1 MASLNA
7 PTVGWRRF
15 VAGCACAAALSSVGC
30 REDQAPVTK
39 HPQPSAEATEASAS
53 VVRTAASHAAPSAAQ
68 ARQQAEPSASPSSDL
83 TPKKS
88 VAADEKTW
96 VWKETPIGE
105 MQVVVSVPKHFEGQK
120 LPVLITMHGLGEAR
134 KGPEKGA
141 RGWLDDYDLA
151 KAEARLHSPPLTT
164 KDLHGFAGERLDV
177 FNQALKDE
185 PYRGLIVVM
194 PYTPDILKGDRPFS
208 LAEPLASFLVD
219 KLLPRVYEE
228 TPAIGSVASTGI
240 DGVSLGGRAALLV
253 GLLRPEAFG
262 AVGGLQPAFDQKD
275 APELTR
281 RALAARKKNPKFQL
295 RLLTSVGDFFLGST
309 KAISQAFDE
318 ADVFHSLVIV
328 PGDHSY
334 RFNRG
339 PGAYELLMY
348 HDRVLRGRPPV

>member
-1 MASLNA
+1 MWN
-7 PTVGWRRF
+7 
-15 VAGCACAAALSSVGC
+15 
-30 REDQAPVTK
+30 D
-39 HPQPSAEATEASAS
+39 
-53 VVRTAASHAAPSAAQ
+53 
-68 ARQQAEPSASPSSDL
+68 
-83 TPKKS
+83 
-88 VAADEKTW
+88 
-96 VWKETPIGE
+96 TPIGE
-105 MQVVVSVPKHFEGQK
+105 MQVVISVPKHLEGEK

-134 KGPEKGA
+134 KGPAKGA

-151 KAEARLHSPPLTT
+151 KAEARLASPPLTT
-164 KDLHGFAGERLDV
+164 QDLQGFAGERLEV
-177 FNQALKDE
+177 FNQTLKDE

-219 KLLPRVYEE
+219 KLLPRVYKE

-253 GLLRPEAFG
+253 GLSRPEAFG

-281 RALAARKKNPKFQL
+281 RALEARKKNPTFQL
-295 RLLTSVGDFFLGST
+295 RLLTSVGDYFLGST

-334 RFNRG
+334 KFNRG

>member
-1 MASLNA
+1 MASQFRA
-7 PTVGWRRF
+7 SAGIRRL
-15 VAGCACAAALSSVGC
+15 AWWALIALAVGC

-39 HPQPSAEATEASAS
+39 HPHPSAQSAAKAS
-53 VVRTAASHAAPSAAQ
+53 VPTQAPSAPSAAQ
-68 ARQQAEPSASPSSDL
+68 AKSAPAPSAAPSVSL
-83 TPKKS
+83 TPKNY
-88 VAADEKTW
+88 VAAEEKTW

-105 MQVVVSVPKHFEGQK
+105 MQVVVSVPKHLEGEK

-134 KGPEKGA
+134 KGPERGA

-151 KAEARLHSPPLTT
+151 KAEARLTAPPLTT
-164 KDLHGFAGERLDV
+164 QDLQGFAGERLEV
-177 FNQALKDE
+177 FNQTLEDE

-208 LAEPLASFLVD
+208 LAEPLTAFLVD
-219 KLLPRVYEE
+219 KLLPRVYKE
-228 TPAIGSVASTGI
+228 TPALGTAASTGI

-253 GLLRPEAFG
+253 GLSRPEAFG

-281 RALAARKKNPKFQL
+281 RALEARKKNATFQL

-309 KAISQAFDE
+309 KAISQAFDQ

-334 RFNRG
+334 KFNRG
-339 PGAYELLMY
+339 PGAYELLLY

>member
-1 MASLNA
+1 
-7 PTVGWRRF
+7 
-15 VAGCACAAALSSVGC
+15 
-30 REDQAPVTK
+30 
-39 HPQPSAEATEASAS
+39 
-53 VVRTAASHAAPSAAQ
+53 
-68 ARQQAEPSASPSSDL
+68 
-83 TPKKS
+83 
-88 VAADEKTW
+88 
-96 VWKETPIGE
+96 
-105 MQVVVSVPKHFEGQK
+105 
-120 LPVLITMHGLGEAR
+120 MHGLGEAR
-134 KGPEKGA
+134 KGPAKGA

-151 KAEARLHSPPLTT
+151 KAEARLAAPPLTT
-164 KDLHGFAGERLDV
+164 QDLQGFAGERLDV
-177 FNQALKDE
+177 FNATLKEE

-208 LAEPLASFLVD
+208 LAEPLATFLVD
-219 KLLPRVYEE
+219 KLLPRVYKE

-253 GLLRPEAFG
+253 GLSRPEAFG

-281 RALAARKKNPKFQL
+281 RALEARKKNPTFQL
-295 RLLTSVGDFFLGST
+295 RLLTSVGDYFLGST
-309 KAISQAFDE
+309 KAISQAFEE

-334 RFNRG
+334 KFNRG